1 MFFVKGVEQSMTR
14 LLTIIALLFAMPALA
29 AGSYSYDADA
39 SKLINDAKSLIKKEK
54 YKRAIGKLKK
64 AQREEPSNADI
75 FNYLGFAH
83 RKIGDTENSKIYY
96 EEALSIQPDHKLALE
111 YQGELFLT
119 IGNVKAAQN
128 NLSKLKSLCPQGC
141 EELQELSAAI
151 SKYVDAK

>member
-1 MFFVKGVEQSMTR
+1 MTR
-14 LLTIIALLFAMPALA
+14 ILTIIALLIATPAVA

-39 SKLINDAKSLIKKEK
+39 SALINDAKKLIKKEK

-83 RKIGDTENSKIYY
+83 RKIGDINNSKIYY

-119 IGNVKAAQN
+119 LGDVEAARD
-128 NLSKLKSLCPQGC
+128 NLSKLESLCPQGC
-141 EELQELSAAI
+141 EELEDLSSAI
-151 SKYVDAK
+151 SKYVASK

>member
-1 MFFVKGVEQSMTR
+1 MTR
-14 LLTIIALLFAMPALA
+14 ILTIIALLFATPAFA

-39 SKLINDAKSLIKKEK
+39 SALINDAKKLIKKEK

-83 RKIGDTENSKIYY
+83 RKIGDINNSKIYY

-119 IGNVKAAQN
+119 LGDVEAARD
-128 NLSKLKSLCPQGC
+128 NLSKLESLCPQGC
-141 EELQELSAAI
+141 EELEDLSSAI
-151 SKYVDAK
+151 TKYVASK

>member
-1 MFFVKGVEQSMTR
+1 MTR
-14 LLTIIALLFAMPALA
+14 ILTIIALLIATPAVA

-39 SKLINDAKSLIKKEK
+39 SALINDAKKLIKKEK

-83 RKIGDTENSKIYY
+83 RKIGDINNSKIYY

-119 IGNVKAAQN
+119 LGDVEAARD
-128 NLSKLKSLCPQGC
+128 NLSKLESLCPQGC
-141 EELQELSAAI
+141 EELEDLSSAI
-151 SKYVDAK
+151 SKYVASN